1 MSLRSRRLSGSSAIR
16 IAVTS
21 SSYVERASTGASF
34 NSSTSAVS
42 RRSRSASPVEY
53 CRLVPVRDEVVFFL
67 GKVLGIRYV
76 GLDGDDT
83 LWQNETRFQLT
94 QTALRDLL
102 RRHVPDADVD
112 AHLAEVEMRNLRIYG
127 YGVKAFTLSMIE
139 TAIELTDRRIPAAD
153 LEVIVGWGQK
163 MLSAPT
169 ELLDGVEAALQD
181 LSRRYELLLI
191 TMGDLFDLGPGRRQS
206 ENRFPYAWPEGRSR
220 SVSGGCN

>member
-1 MSLRSRRLSGSSAIR
+1 
-16 IAVTS
+16 
-21 SSYVERASTGASF
+21 
-34 NSSTSAVS
+34 
-42 RRSRSASPVEY
+42 
-53 CRLVPVRDEVVFFL
+53 
-67 GKVLGIRYV
+67 V

-191 TMGDLFDLGPGRRQS
+191 TMGDLFDQESKLARSGLAEVFKGVEILS
-206 ENRFPYAWPEGRSR
+206 EKNVDAYR
-220 SVSGGCN
+220 SVLRRRHIEPAAFVMVGNSLRSDIAPVIALGARGVHIPYPLTWHHEQVPEDAMPREGWHRLENIGELGALLDSL